1 VSESEAA
8 LLGALVGGAIVGL
21 FGIGTTFLASYFLPL
36 RLERKRAEAEDEKN
50 WGPRKRL
57 LTKMLSKPNPPIRT
71 FTRLRHVTG
80 TSDEDCRRLLIE
92 IGARG
97 VIMRGGTE
105 GWALITRYDFNEPP
119 VNEEAEDR

>member
-1 VSESEAA
+1 MSESEAA
-8 LLGALVGGAIVGL
+8 LLGALLGGAIVGVI
-21 FGIGTTFLASYFLPL
+21 GMGTTVLASYVLP
-36 RLERKRAEAEDEKN
+36 RKLERERAEDEQERN

-57 LTKMLSKPNPPIRT
+57 LTKMLSEPNQRIRT

-97 VIMRGGTE
+97 VIMRDGVE
-105 GWALITRYDFNEPP
+105 GWALIERYDFNQPEL
-119 VNEEAEDR
+119 NEDAEDR